1 VNFAFWYLAVGGLL
15 IAIALAG
22 TRVRR
27 LPMSTSL
34 IYLALG
40 VVIGAEGFGL
50 VRLDPVAGAPVVHR
64 LAEAAVIVSLFT
76 AGLKLRLPPSD
87 VRWWLPMRL
96 ASISMVITVV
106 LVAAMG
112 VILLGLPLGAAVLL
126 GAILAPTDPVLASD
140 VQVEDPDDHDLLRFG
155 LTGEAGLNDGAAFPF
170 ALLGL
175 GLLGL
180 HDLGAFGWRWLVVDV
195 GWAVVGGL
203 AIGTACGTVVAR
215 VVLFL
220 RREHREALGFDD
232 FVALGL
238 IGVSYGVAL
247 LAHTYGF
254 LAVFAAGVALRGIEA
269 EASDGRPAREV
280 EAVADGAADEE
291 VAVDPTQAPA
301 YMARAVL
308 DFNEHVERIGEVA
321 IVLVVGGMLAAWM
334 VTPGGLALMA
344 ALLLVVRPV
353 SVAIGLAGSI
363 ATRHQGG
370 YMAWFGIRGI
380 GSIYYLAW
388 AIEQGIDPSLAERL
402 AGVTLVIV
410 ATSIVVHGVSVTP
423 LMSRYTGRLN
433 RIGPARIE

>member
-1 VNFAFWYLAVGGLL
+1 MRFAFWYLAVGGLL

-27 LPMSTSL
+27 LPLSTSL
-34 IYLALG
+34 IYLVLG

-50 VRLDPVAGAPVVHR
+50 VRLDPVAGAAVVHR
-64 LAEAAVIVSLFT
+64 LAEAAVVVSLFT

-87 VRWWLPMRL
+87 PRWWLPVRL
-96 ASISMVITVV
+96 AVGSMAITVV
-106 LVAAMG
+106 MVTALGVLV
-112 VILLGLPLGAAVLL
+112 LGLPLGGAVLL

-140 VQVEDPDDHDLLRFG
+140 VQLEDPDDHDLLRFG

-170 ALLGL
+170 AVLGL

-180 HDLGAFGWRWLVVDV
+180 HDLGPFGWRWLVGDV
-195 GWAVVGGL
+195 VWAVAGGL
-203 AIGTACGTVVAR
+203 AIGAACGTAVAR

-247 LAHTYGF
+247 LTGTYGF
-254 LAVFAAGVALRGIEA
+254 LAVFAAGVAMRAIEA
-269 EASDGRPAREV
+269 EASEGRPAREV
-280 EAVADGAADEE
+280 EAVVDAATDDEA
-291 VAVDPTQAPA
+291 AVGRAHAPA
-301 YMARAVL
+301 FMARAVL

-334 VTPGGLALMA
+334 VTPGGLVLML

-353 SVAIGLAGSI
+353 SVALGLAGSI
-363 ATRHQGG
+363 ATRRQRG

-402 AGVTLVIV
+402 AGVTLVVV

-423 LMSRYTGRLN
+423 LMSRYAGGLN
-433 RIGPARIE
+433 RIRPARIE